1 MIVLPKRGLGW
12 IVGLLC
18 LVVAVP
24 VAAAGEPPVPVL
36 VMTRPTVSQ
45 IRNVIELFERDLL
58 SLPRLSLLCVTSD
71 AEESDYRSAREFV
84 QENHLD
90 WIRFQTIHGRVE
102 ADKLFQ
108 ENEWTAQFRDL
119 VAVSDGLLLPGGA
132 DMPPALYGEPTGLLT
147 NPTTPRR
154 SMFEVSFLFQ
164 LLGGSRNPGFS
175 PLLARRPSYLV
186 LAICLGCQSL
196 NVAAG
201 GTMVQDIPREI
212 YGLET
217 AEEVLALGADRIH
230 DNRYLDAASPGI
242 DRLASAFHAI
252 RLEPGRLLASL
263 SGLDERARPQVLS
276 AHHQAIEKLGLDLM
290 PLATSLDGKV
300 IEAIG
305 HRRYPRVLGVQFHPE
320 ALETYQ
326 KGAMFRSAPGGEPDF
341 NPRRYL
347 TAHPPSVPFQQS
359 IWR

>member
-1 MIVLPKRGLGW
+1 MTVLPRRGLGW

-18 LVVAVP
+18 LAVAVP
-24 VAAAGEPPVPVL
+24 AAAAGEPPVPVL
-36 VMTRPTVSQ
+36 VMTRPTISQ
-45 IRNVIELFERDLL
+45 IRNVIELFERDFL

-217 AEEVLALGADRIH
+217 AEEVLALGADRITTT
-230 DNRYLDAASPGI
+230 
-242 DRLASAFHAI
+242 
-252 RLEPGRLLASL
+252 
-263 SGLDERARPQVLS
+263 
-276 AHHQAIEKLGLDLM
+276 
-290 PLATSLDGKV
+290 ATSTRPAPASTVWHPLFTPSGWSRDDCSRPCRGSTN
-300 IEAIG
+300 G
-305 HRRYPRVLGVQFHPE
+305 HGRGCSPPITRRS
-320 ALETYQ
+320 
-326 KGAMFRSAPGGEPDF
+326 KNWGG
-341 NPRRYL
+341 
-347 TAHPPSVPFQQS
+347 S
-359 IWR
+359 